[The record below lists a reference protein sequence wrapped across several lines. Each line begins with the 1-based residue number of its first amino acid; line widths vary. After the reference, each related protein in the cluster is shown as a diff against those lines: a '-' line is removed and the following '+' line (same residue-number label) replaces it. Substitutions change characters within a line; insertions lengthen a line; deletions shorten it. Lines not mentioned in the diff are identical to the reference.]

1 MQLEIDSST
10 LTLARD
16 TLLSV
21 QNGRGTRLL
30 VRSGSIWVTQEGESK
45 DSVVR
50 AGQVFTICK
59 AGRTVIS
66 AFEAATLSLISA
78 DASEAA
84 VLRHRLRRSALKA
97 EPVPC

>member
-21 QNGRGTRLL
+21 QNGPGTRLL

-50 AGQVFTICK
+50 AGQVFMIRK

-66 AFEAATLSLISA
+66 ALEAATVSLISA
-78 DASEAA
+78 EASEAA
-84 VLRHRLRRSALKA
+84 VLRHRLRRTALKA